1 MKTYKILY
9 KYYKGD
15 NTFYPEKRA
24 VKTVEAY
31 NKFEAIRKFGMWPK
45 LIIRMWEI

>member
-1 MKTYKILY
+1 MRKYKILY
-9 KYYKGD
+9 KYYKGN

-24 VKTVEAY
+24 VKTIEAF
-31 NKFEAIRKFGMWPK
+31 NKNEAIITFGMWPK